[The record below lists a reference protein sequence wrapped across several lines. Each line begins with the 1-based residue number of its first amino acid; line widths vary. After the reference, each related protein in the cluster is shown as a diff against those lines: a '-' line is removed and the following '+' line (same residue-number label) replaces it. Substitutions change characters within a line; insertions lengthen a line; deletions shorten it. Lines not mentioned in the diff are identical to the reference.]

1 MEHIVQ
7 TRKKKRKVWTITRNT
22 LLAIAT
28 LLLTWVGFH
37 HAITVYEKSKY
48 PAPGHLVEVDN
59 KNMHVYTRGE
69 GEHTILLLPGLGT
82 SAPVLD
88 FEPLINELAKSHRVV
103 VVEPFGYGWS
113 DQTNKE
119 RSVENIVEEVRTALK
134 QANVTGPY
142 ILMPHSV
149 SGIYSMYYA
158 NQYPDEVEAIIGND
172 ITLPQ
177 ALAYFNEGAP
187 SMPTFMS
194 MLAPTG
200 VTRLLS
206 YSSPD
211 QFLPAAD
218 KGTYTDDNLKMMT
231 LLSAWKG
238 LNKNVVHETNE
249 MENNIQKTIDMSFST
264 DLPVLL
270 FARERKDKVSVDGKT
285 NLTFYESQLSHVKTS
300 KLIPLEGHHYL
311 HWTQYKEMSE
321 QINRF
326 IDLIERH

>member
-1 MEHIVQ
+1 M
-7 TRKKKRKVWTITRNT
+7 T
-22 LLAIAT
+22 A
-28 LLLTWVGFH
+28 
-37 HAITVYEKSKY
+37 YEQSKH
-48 PAPGHLVEVDN
+48 PAPGHLVEVDG
-59 KNMHVYTRGE
+59 KNMHVYTKGK
-69 GEHTILLLPGLGT
+69 GEHTIVLLPGLGT

-88 FEPLINELAKSHRVV
+88 FEPLINELARSNQVV

-119 RSVENIVEEVRTALK
+119 RSVDNIVEELRMALQK
-134 QANVTGPY
+134 ANIVGPY

-158 NQYPDEVEAIIGND
+158 NQYPEEVEAIIGND

-177 ALAYFNEGAP
+177 ALEYFNEPAP
-187 SMPTFMS
+187 TMPSYMG
-194 MLAPTG
+194 MLAPAG

-206 YSSPD
+206 YTSPD
-211 QFLPAAD
+211 QFLPEAEQ
-218 KGTYTDDNLKMMT
+218 GTYSDENLNMTT

-238 LNKNVVHETNE
+238 ANNNVVNEANE
-249 MENNIQKTIDMSFST
+249 MQNTIVKTKGMSFSP
-264 DLPVLL
+264 DLPVML
-270 FARERKDKVSVDGKT
+270 FARERKDKVSVEGKT

-311 HWTQYKEMSE
+311 HWTQYKEMSD

-326 IDLIERH
+326 IDSIEHN